1 VAGRAQAFSDPRVI
15 DLITDQYIPVAEN
28 SSSLEREQTDKG
40 AFFRHVAEQ
49 GHYGGRTFPTTTRQG
64 SYTFTAQGQFLAS
77 VNTRDAIGMEGMLRT
92 GVDRWRAGYSLGGPA
107 PVQLAPEAAEDD
119 GYPTGGLVLEVA
131 ARDLPRE
138 TDTRPEDWRT
148 IAWNLDYAWFTR
160 DEARNLVPEPREVG
174 ARRDFPAI
182 IVRRLARFHLRD
194 FVRGEPVAWPPEA
207 LRSGQLTATITA
219 IDGARISLA
228 LSGAIHLENDTVWTR
243 PEDGVE
249 RRYPTGYRCTLQGEA
264 IWDESRGA
272 FTLFDLVAVGDR
284 WGANQYNNREDDL
297 GPAPQGIAFTLAGDA
312 PSDHTPPHCIRTWR
326 RAREGARASR
336 VVVTTEQYYQPD

>member
-15 DLITDQYIPVAEN
+15 DLLTDEFVAVAEN

-40 AFFRHVAEQ
+40 EFFRHIAEQ

-77 VNTRDAIGMEGMLRT
+77 VNTREAVGMEGMLRT
-92 GVDRWRAGYSLGGPA
+92 GLDRWRAGYSLGGPA
-107 PVQLAPEAAEDD
+107 PTQLAPEATEDD
-119 GYPTGGLVLEVA
+119 GYPIGGLVLEVA

-138 TDTRPEDWRT
+138 TDTRPEDWRK
-148 IAWNLDYAWFTR
+148 IAWNLDYAWITR
-160 DEARNLVPEPREVG
+160 DEARDLVPESRAVG
-174 ARRDFPAI
+174 AHRDFPDP

-194 FVRGEPVAWPPEA
+194 FVRGEPVAWLPEA
-207 LRSGQLTATITA
+207 LRSGQITA
-219 IDGARISLA
+219 EIVAVDGDQVRLT
-228 LSGAIHLENDTVWTR
+228 LSGAVHLENDTVWTR

-272 FTLFDLVAVGDR
+272 FIQFDLVAVGDR

-326 RAREGARASR
+326 RAREGVRPSR
-336 VVVTTEQYYQPD
+336 VVVTTEQYYQPE